1 MALLPPLSDAQLS
14 PEASAVF
21 DDIRATRKA
30 GYVNDIWRVLA
41 HDPRQL
47 RLTWSQVKEV
57 MAPGGAL
64 DPLVKEL
71 VYIAVSALNGCGYC
85 LHTHTA
91 AARGKG
97 MTDAMLHELMQVV
110 TLASQTNRLALGYQ
124 VELDARYRAG
134 GGPGAAPLDP
144 EPARRGRGGGLTSGS
159 ARAGPRAD
167 RPPPVRKAARAKARR
182 GGSAPGAG
190 R

>member
-1 MALLPPLSDAQLS
+1 MALLPPLADDQLS
-14 PEASAVF
+14 PAARAVF
-21 DDIRATRKA
+21 DDIRATRQTD
-30 GYVNDIWRVLA
+30 YVNDIWRVLA

-47 RLTWSQVKEV
+47 RLTWSAAKEV

-71 VYIAVSALNGCGYC
+71 VYIAVSAQNGCGYC

-91 AARGKG
+91 SARAKG

-124 VELDARYRAG
+124 VELDARYR
-134 GGPGAAPLDP
+134 
-144 EPARRGRGGGLTSGS
+144 
-159 ARAGPRAD
+159 
-167 RPPPVRKAARAKARR
+167 
-182 GGSAPGAG
+182 
-190 R
+190 